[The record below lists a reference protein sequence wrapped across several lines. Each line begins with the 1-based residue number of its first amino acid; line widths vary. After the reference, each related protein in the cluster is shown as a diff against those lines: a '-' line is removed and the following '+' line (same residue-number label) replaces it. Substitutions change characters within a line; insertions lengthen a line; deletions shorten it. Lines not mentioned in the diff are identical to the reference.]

1 MKNTVIKPDQRIRK
15 PHIFASEIN
24 LRKGLKKILGL

>member
-15 PHIFASEIN
+15 PHNFASYIN
-24 LRKGLKKILGL
+24 LRKGLKKLIGL

>member
-15 PHIFASEIN
+15 PHNFASEIN
-24 LRKGLKKILGL
+24 PRKGLKKLLGL